1 MESRDQP
8 GDADQPFAETGDDWR
23 EARGGDEGFEPFA
36 DAFDRERLRLGSSA
50 DTALAA
56 LIEAGPEALDH
67 LLKAAQEFL
76 LAAKAV
82 VDAGERA
89 VEAHRDA
96 TDAAAP
102 TGDAPGREARV
113 RRIDLG

>member
-1 MESRDQP
+1 MELHDQP
-8 GDADQPFAETGDDWR
+8 DEAQQSFA
-23 EARGGDEGFEPFA
+23 AGDEPSEEEHGDQGFEAFA

-50 DTALAA
+50 ETALAA
-56 LIEAGPEALDH
+56 LIDAGPEALEH

-89 VEAHRDA
+89 VEAHREA

-102 TGDAPGREARV
+102 ADDAPGRDARV
-113 RRIDLG
+113 RRIDLA